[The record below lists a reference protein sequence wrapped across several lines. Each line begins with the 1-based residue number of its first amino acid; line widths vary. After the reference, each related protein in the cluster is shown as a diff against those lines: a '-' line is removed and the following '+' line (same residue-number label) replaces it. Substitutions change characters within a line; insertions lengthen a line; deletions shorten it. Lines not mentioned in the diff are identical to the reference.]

1 MNNNRIDVKKVCGI
15 RFGDEINSYTYK
27 KVFGFFDVKAR
38 ITDYFIR
45 KIDEKIIP
53 WYANWC
59 QPWPFDY
66 LSREPFRGING
77 FILRSNYCGFCPYWL
92 PESHF
97 KKKGISPRKG
107 EQGTPVILK
116 KGGVSCIE
124 PFFNLEQLHIVEM
137 PVIKQPVKPAIEEV
151 TAPVFDFFRDFK
163 TYDKFDY
170 SIENFKG
177 WDTDFYYYLLFQYC
191 CCNWYC
197 ETYKKEL
204 SFKPGQHNKEALIYQ
219 VGASFLAS
227 YCRISTPFY
236 SINGYDRN
244 LWKMLLMSDKNAI
257 FDATAIA
264 LTMYDAFLEAAEMR
278 KAS

>member
-1 MNNNRIDVKKVCGI
+1 MKNDRIDVKKVCGVH
-15 RFGDEINSYTYK
+15 FGDEINSYTYK
-27 KVFGFFDVKAR
+27 KVFGFFDVKAQ
-38 ITDYFIR
+38 INDYFIR

-59 QPWPFDY
+59 QPWPVNYVD
-66 LSREPFRGING
+66 REPFRGVNV
-77 FILRSNYCGFCPYWL
+77 FLLRSNYCGFCPYWL
-92 PESHF
+92 PESHI

-107 EQGTPVILK
+107 ERPTPVILK
-116 KGGVSCIE
+116 KDGEHVIE
-124 PFFNLEQLHIVEM
+124 HFFNLEQLVNVEM
-137 PVIKQPVKPAIEEV
+137 PKIKQPVKPPIKEV
-151 TAPVFDFFRDFK
+151 IAPVFDFFRDFNPHDEFK
-163 TYDKFDY
+163 Y

-191 CCNWYC
+191 CFNWYC
-197 ETYKKEL
+197 ETHKKEL
-204 SFKPGQHNKEALIYQ
+204 SFKPGQHTKEALIYQ

-244 LWKMLLMSDKNAI
+244 LWKMLLMSDFSVI
-257 FDATAIA
+257 FDATAAA
-264 LTMYDAFLEAAEMR
+264 LNMYDAFLDAAEMR